1 MEFFSLVEWSLTIYT
16 IHAELGFEDSLFHL
30 VTTGLDTIELQNIV
44 SVSTRLPGI
53 EEREYLY

>member
-1 MEFFSLVEWSLTIYT
+1 MTKYT

-30 VTTGLDTIELQNIV
+30 VTTGLDTIELQNMV